1 MRILHG
7 VDLVSVDRIRKIVER
22 HGKRGLRRLW
32 SSEEIEDLIGEAVM
46 ASDDSNLIDLTPG
59 QIASLA
65 ARFASREAT
74 VKALGTGFSLGIRMR
89 DIHVSRD
96 PLGAPTLFL
105 TGRAAERAQELGV
118 ASWTLSL
125 THEAG
130 LALASVV
137 MVAKDP
143 QGS

>member
-7 VDLVSVDRIRKIVER
+7 VDLVSVDRIKKIIER
-22 HGKRGLRRLW
+22 YGMHGLNRLW
-32 SSEEIEDLIGEAVM
+32 SPEEIKDIIGDREEDQKADEPLT
-46 ASDDSNLIDLTPG
+46 LTPG
-59 QIASLA
+59 QIASFA

-74 VKALGTGFSLGIRMR
+74 VKALGTGFSRGISLR

-96 PLGAPTLFL
+96 PFGAPQLYL
-105 TGRAAERAQELGV
+105 TGKAAERAQELQV
-118 ASWTLSL
+118 DSWTLSL

-137 MVAKDP
+137 MLVREK
-143 QGS
+143 

>member
-7 VDLVSVDRIRKIVER
+7 VDLVSVDRIKNIIER

-32 SSEEIEDLIGEAVM
+32 SVEEIEDIVGSETMSAE
-46 ASDDSNLIDLTPG
+46 DSNALDLTPG

-89 DIHVSRD
+89 DIHVSRG
-96 PLGAPTLFL
+96 PLGAPNLFL
-105 TGRAAERAQELGV
+105 TGRAAERAGELAV
-118 ASWTLSL
+118 ESWSLSL

-137 MVAKDP
+137 MIVAK
-143 QGS
+143 